1 MDFQKL
7 GIKIIG
13 RVLIFEKKNIIKI
26 LDHYKKFKI
35 DQKLQ
40 IWNFKNDF

>member
-13 RVLIFEKKNIIKI
+13 RAPIFEKKYYNKFGS
-26 LDHYKKFKI
+26 LKKSQNWSKTSNLEF
-35 DQKLQ
+35 
-40 IWNFKNDF
+40 